1 MAKAKTSVETLP
13 QTYQTLLERVTNTLQ
28 LLHQKLGFDFLII
41 SRTHNICVGTIE
53 PPKSA
58 TKRTRVMSNFPRGM
72 LTSYIAPLMDHLQ
85 PDELVT
91 IDAKE
96 FGLKTMQSGVSSRA
110 AMIWGAGTYTC
121 LQSKDKKSVELWRLP
136 VGLDKSSLVDTHPT
150 HLQQANTVNT
160 VSTPNRLSRTITNWS
175 LDD

>member
-1 MAKAKTSVETLP
+1 
-13 QTYQTLLERVTNTLQ
+13 
-28 LLHQKLGFDFLII
+28 
-41 SRTHNICVGTIE
+41 
-53 PPKSA
+53 
-58 TKRTRVMSNFPRGM
+58 
-72 LTSYIAPLMDHLQ
+72 
-85 PDELVT
+85 
-91 IDAKE
+91 
-96 FGLKTMQSGVSSRA
+96 VSSRA

-136 VGLDKSSLVDTHPT
+136 VGVDKSSLVDTHPT